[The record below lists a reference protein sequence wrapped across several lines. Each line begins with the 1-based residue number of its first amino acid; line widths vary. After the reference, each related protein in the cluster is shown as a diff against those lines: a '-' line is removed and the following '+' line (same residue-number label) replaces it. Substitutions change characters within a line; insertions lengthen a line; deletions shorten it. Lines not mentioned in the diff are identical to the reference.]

1 MRFITHLRR
10 CSTFQRFSHGYGFS
24 LTLFSGFRTARA
36 HCFIFGFAIRLFQF
50 HTIGYQSKLAF
61 NCYYFN
67 KLFERC
73 KLLFSQTGIAFL
85 AIPVLSLH
93 LNRVFSLKRNRNTRY
108 FLEAVH
114 FIRLHCIWH
123 HLSTDNRSFSLNQL
137 FNKQVV

>member
-10 CSTFQRFSHGYGFS
+10 CSTFQRFPMVMA
-24 LTLFSGFRTARA
+24 FRLHFFQVFGPPA
-36 HCFIFGFAIRLFQF
+36 HIVFYSALQFDLFQF

-114 FIRLHCIWH
+114 FIRLHCIWR

-137 FNKQVV
+137 FNKKVV